1 MAFWTRRNGKVYVYQ
16 WDKAKRRQKT
26 VPRKNILQLDGQ
38 PDEVI
43 DRYVA
48 SLEPKPLHRQP
59 IADGHLTKLV
69 EDFCQ
74 YQIDRGLNPHTV
86 YMKRVSLLDHVV
98 PFFLAHEPP
107 LKDPNTW
114 TFRAVRMLE
123 HFQTVGLSSNL
134 TFRANTALKGF
145 WTWMQDEG
153 VVDAA
158 INLRLRRPR
167 IVKNAT
173 PLQYALTPDEV
184 LTFARSAS
192 PDMAFIALTGYFFSL
207 RTQETLALTK
217 NDFRAGTKASELECG
232 KVMHKAGLFNRF
244 AVNVDKQ
251 NAKSTGDKKAKPKA
265 NSKGWVACFNAEA
278 ARMIVTLINELALER
293 KDDTLVK
300 FTVDYNLHRWQAKGI
315 RNITMKDLRR
325 ASIYWLGH
333 HTGLGII
340 ELKSHAR
347 HQRTDTTAL
356 YLRRPEETLAQMD
369 DLDLDA

>member
-1 MAFWTRRNGKVYVYQ
+1 MAYWAKKNGKVYIYVSVNGRQ
-16 WDKAKRRQKT
+16 TQAK
-26 VPRKNILQLDGQ
+26 PRKELLFLDGQ

-43 DRYVA
+43 ERYVA
-48 SLEPKPLHRQP
+48 SIEPKQHRPQP
-59 IADGHLTKLV
+59 ITDGHLTKLI
-69 EDFCQ
+69 EAFCQ
-74 YQIDRGLNPHTV
+74 YQTDKGLNPHTV

-114 TFRAVRMLE
+114 PFRAVRMLE
-123 HFQTVGLSSNL
+123 HFQTAGLSSNL
-134 TFRANTALKGF
+134 TLRANIALKGF
-145 WTWMQDEG
+145 WAWLQDEG

-167 IVKNAT
+167 IVKNET

-184 LTFARSAS
+184 LTFARGAS

-217 NDFRAGTKASELECG
+217 NDFRAGTKAADLECG
-232 KVMHKAGLFNRF
+232 KVMYKAGLFNRLV
-244 AVNVDKQ
+244 VNVDKQ

-278 ARMIVTLINELALER
+278 ARMIVGLVKELALER

-315 RNITMKDLRR
+315 PGITMKDLRR

-356 YLRRPEETLAQMD
+356 YLRRPEEKVDVLD
-369 DLDLDA
+369 DLDLEA